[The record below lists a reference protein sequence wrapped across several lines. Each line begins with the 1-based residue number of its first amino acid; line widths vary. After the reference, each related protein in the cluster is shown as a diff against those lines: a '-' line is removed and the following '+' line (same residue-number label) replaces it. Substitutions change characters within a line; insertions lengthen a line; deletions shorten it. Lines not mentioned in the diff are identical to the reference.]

1 MSLGQV
7 MRRAHRARL
16 IRVYHKCLS
25 EGGEEALIFEE
36 KKIPIICPRSRV
48 STEISDR
55 FKSHRTLILQ
65 RQLGVSTPTFV
76 SHIAAP
82 DCMSPT
88 IIGLKPDYEDC
99 TM

>member
-7 MRRAHRARL
+7 MRRALRARL

-25 EGGEEALIFEE
+25 GGGEEALIFEE
-36 KKIPIICPRSRV
+36 KKFPSSYELSVP
-48 STEISDR
+48 ISDR

-65 RQLGVSTPTFV
+65 QQLGVSTPAFV
-76 SHIAAP
+76 SHIVAP

-99 TM
+99 TV